1 MQSKVD
7 EKKMIKIKQFLPTS
21 RFLSTS
27 LNLLA
32 LGFIVALATTTTPAS
47 AQQLIIIDRGAP
59 YQINQ
64 QPVVGSFIYG
74 SPIPTP
80 MPVNPSTGLMPIDTG
95 NTYYSYPQVRQNVT
109 DSTLF
114 NPILVNPYIGNSTL
128 VNPVIVNDAS
138 RHRPLKGRSR
148 VILTFPR

>member
-1 MQSKVD
+1 
-7 EKKMIKIKQFLPTS
+7 MIKIKQFLPTS
-21 RFLSTS
+21 RFLSGS

-32 LGFIVALATTTTPAS
+32 LSFTVAFATTNTPAS
-47 AQQLIIIDRGAP
+47 AQQLIIIDRGTP

-64 QPVVGSFIYG
+64 QPAVGSFIYG

-80 MPVNPSTGLMPIDTG
+80 MPVNPSTGLIPRDTD
-95 NTYYSYPQVRQNVT
+95 NTYYSYPQVRQNVR
-109 DSTLF
+109 DSTFF
-114 NPILVNPYIGNSTL
+114 NPILVNPNIRDSTL

-138 RHRPLKGRSR
+138 RHRPLKERSR